1 MKCPACA
8 ANSVPPE
15 KLWRRGVRL
24 VYKHGKGRRAQ
35 YKVFSGGQ
43 SVSHK
48 RDVASAIFVVALV
61 FGSWSGARAQGEITL
76 LAPTIARKPIDTIV
90 GNFQA
95 KTNTKV
101 KVTYVNGTA
110 TRQTVAKGQPG
121 DVSLIIGPFPGAI
134 ASGTIIPSSAT
145 PIANFLTGVAVPKG
159 APKPD
164 ISTPAA
170 VKKALLAAKSIG
182 YEDPD
187 FTVAGQGPWEA
198 INKLGI
204 ADQIAT
210 KSKVMLGPGGAG
222 IAPNATEGATTTYQ
236 HLEKGD
242 IEIGMLLLSDEIP
255 YKGKFDIVGVLP
267 KKICTPTPMVGFIS
281 THAGDPAG
289 AKALLQFLASPE
301 SQAIF
306 KDAGLEPHS

>member
-1 MKCPACA
+1 MKHTR
-8 ANSVPPE
+8 N
-15 KLWRRGVRL
+15 
-24 VYKHGKGRRAQ
+24 
-35 YKVFSGGQ
+35 VF
-43 SVSHK
+43 
-48 RDVASAIFVVALV
+48 SAIFVVALV
-61 FGSWSGARAQGEITL
+61 FGAWVSARAQSEITL

-90 GNFQA
+90 ANFQA
-95 KTNTKV
+95 KTNNKV

-110 TRQTVAKGQPG
+110 ARQTVAKGQPL
-121 DVSLIIGPFPGAI
+121 DVSLIIAPFPGAI
-134 ASGTIIPSSAT
+134 ASGTIIPGT
-145 PIANFLTGVAVPKG
+145 PIANFLVGVAVPKG

-222 IAPNATEGATTTYQ
+222 ISPSATAGATTTYQ
-236 HLEKGD
+236 RLESGD
-242 IEIGMLLLSDEIP
+242 IEIGMLLLSDELP
-255 YKGKFDIVGVLP
+255 YKDKFDIVGVLP
-267 KKICTPTPMVGFIS
+267 RKICTPTPMVGFIS
-281 THAGDPAG
+281 THASDPAG
-289 AKALLQFLASPE
+289 AKALLQFLASPDA
-301 SQAIF
+301 QAIF
-306 KDAGLEPHS
+306 KEAGLEPHS